1 MVLSSMPGNPL
12 TPQGLQQRLNNAASR
27 GVSSAGALAKYF
39 HGLPGNPLTPQGLQQ
54 RLNNASPSARSL
66 STLGGSIGSGSL
78 GPASSAYRGSG
89 SGSSSPATFDYIDAP
104 WASAYGLSK
113 ETAYLEAMEN
123 TGYQRSVADMQRA
136 GLNPA
141 VIFGSGSG
149 YTAGAPAFVSSGS
162 GSGSGS
168 GYRRSSGRKSSG
180 KLFSGSAYS
189 VMSALGGIVGAAAT
203 KSAGGYWL
211 GTSLAQGAMSAL
223 SLLTGHKG

>member
-1 MVLSSMPGNPL
+1 MAVSRMPGNPL
-12 TPQGLQQRLNNAASR
+12 TPGGLQQRINNAASR
-27 GVSSAGALAKYF
+27 GISSAGALAKYF
-39 HGLPGNPLTPQGLQQ
+39 HGMPGNPLTPGGLRQ
-54 RLNNASPSARSL
+54 RLNNTSPSGRDL
-66 STLGGSIGSGSL
+66 STLGGTIGSDPAPAPAPDS
-78 GPASSAYRGSG
+78 GPQT
-89 SGSSSPATFDYIDAP
+89 PATFDYLDAP

-123 TGYQRSVADMQRA
+123 TGYQRSVADMKRA

-141 VIFGSGSG
+141 VIFGSGGG
-149 YTAGAPAFVSSGS
+149 YSAGAPAFVSSGS
-162 GSGSGS
+162 GSDSGS
-168 GYRRSSGRKSSG
+168 RRSSGRKFSG

>member
-1 MVLSSMPGNPL
+1 MVLSRMPGNPL
-12 TPQGLQQRLNNAASR
+12 TSGGLQYRLNNAASR
-27 GVSSAGALAKYF
+27 GISSASALSKYF
-39 HGLPGNPLTPQGLQQ
+39 HGLPGNPLTAGGLQQ
-54 RLNNASPSARSL
+54 RINNTSPSGRGL
-66 STLGGSIGSGSL
+66 STLGGIIGSKA
-78 GPASSAYRGSG
+78 ASSAAAGAASNPQP
-89 SGSSSPATFDYIDAP
+89 PATFDYIDAP

-123 TGYQRSVADMQRA
+123 TGYQRSVSDMKRA

-141 VIFGSGSG
+141 VIFGSGGG
-149 YTAGAPAFVSSGS
+149 YSAGAPAFVSSVS

-168 GYRRSSGRKSSG
+168 GRRRSSGGKSFG

>member
-1 MVLSSMPGNPL
+1 MVVSRMPGNPL
-12 TPQGLQQRLNNAASR
+12 TPGGLQQRLNNAASR
-27 GVSSAGALAKYF
+27 GISSAGALAKYF
-39 HGLPGNPLTPQGLQQ
+39 HGMPGNPLTPGGLQ
-54 RLNNASPSARSL
+54 RRINNTSSSGRAL
-66 STLGGSIGSGSL
+66 STLGGTIRSSAASSVASRVAASEPQS
-78 GPASSAYRGSG
+78 PAS
-89 SGSSSPATFDYIDAP
+89 FDYIDAP

-123 TGYQRSVADMQRA
+123 TGYQRSVADMKRA

-141 VIFGSGSG
+141 VIFGSGGG
-149 YTAGAPAFVSSGS
+149 YSAGAPAFVSSGS

-168 GYRRSSGRKSSG
+168 GRRRSSGGKSSG

>member
-1 MVLSSMPGNPL
+1 MAVYNLPGNPL
-12 TPQGLQQRLNNAASR
+12 TPEGLKQRLNNAASR
-27 GVSSAGALAKYF
+27 GISSAGAFAKFY
-39 HGLPGNPLTPQGLQQ
+39 HGLPGNPLTPGGLKQ
-54 RLNNASPSARSL
+54 RIDNTSSSGRAL
-66 STLGGSIGSGSL
+66 STLGGSIGPSAATSV
-78 GPASSAYRGSG
+78 ASRAAASDPQ
-89 SGSSSPATFDYIDAP
+89 SPATFDYLDAP

-123 TGYQRSVADMQRA
+123 TGYQRSVADMKRA

-141 VIFGSGSG
+141 VIFGSGGG
-149 YTAGAPAFVSSGS
+149 YAAGAPAFVSPGS

-168 GYRRSSGRKSSG
+168 GRRRSSGGKSSG
-180 KLFSGSAYS
+180 KMFSGSAYS

-203 KSAGGYWL
+203 KTAGGYWL

>member
-1 MVLSSMPGNPL
+1 MFVSGMPGNPL
-12 TPQGLQQRLNNAASR
+12 TRAGLQQRLNNASSR
-27 GVSSAGALAKYF
+27 GISSAGALAKYF
-39 HGLPGNPLTPQGLQQ
+39 HGMPGNPLTRDGLQQ
-54 RLNNASPSARSL
+54 RINNTSPSGRDL
-66 STLGGSIGSGSL
+66 STLGGTIDPAAPAPAASVAPAASGS
-78 GPASSAYRGSG
+78 P
-89 SGSSSPATFDYIDAP
+89 SPETFDYLDAP

-123 TGYQRSVADMQRA
+123 TGYQRSVADMKRA

-141 VIFGSGSG
+141 VIFGSGG
-149 YTAGAPAFVSSGS
+149 GFAAGAPAFVSSGS

-168 GYRRSSGRKSSG
+168 GSRRSSRGKSSG

-203 KSAGGYWL
+203 KTAGGYWL
-211 GTSLAQGAMSAL
+211 GTSLTQGAMSAL